1 MEAKRKT
8 PTVETKGGAKIRK
21 NREEGQM
28 EFPKGLCAI
37 SENCRDLSVKYKFHI
52 NLKP

>member
-8 PTVETKGGAKIRK
+8 PTVETKGGARIRK
-21 NREEGQM
+21 NREGQM
-28 EFPKGLCAI
+28 EFHKDLCAI
-37 SENCRDLSVKYKFHI
+37 SKNFRDLSVKYKFHI